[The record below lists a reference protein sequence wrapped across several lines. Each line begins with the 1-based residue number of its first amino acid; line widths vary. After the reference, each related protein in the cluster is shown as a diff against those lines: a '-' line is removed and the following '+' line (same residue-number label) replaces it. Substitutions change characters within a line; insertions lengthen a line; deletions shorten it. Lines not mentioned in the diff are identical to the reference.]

1 MMAVEP
7 LVVQPVV
14 LDPVVEPRVVQPVV
28 LDPVVEPRVVQ
39 PVVPDP
45 VVEPLVV
52 PFGEKMC
59 QIVFHQRLYDNNSP
73 LGMALNKNKIPDYMD
88 CYNTNL
94 ND

>member
-14 LDPVVEPRVVQPVV
+14 LGPVVEPSVVQPVV
-28 LDPVVEPRVVQ
+28 LG
-39 PVVPDP
+39 P
-45 VVEPLVV
+45 VVEPLAVQPVVLGPVVEPQVV
-52 PFGEKMC
+52 PFGGKMC
-59 QIVFHQRLYDNNSP
+59 QIVFHQQLYDNNSP
-73 LGMALNKNKIPDYMD
+73 LGMALYKNKIPDYMD